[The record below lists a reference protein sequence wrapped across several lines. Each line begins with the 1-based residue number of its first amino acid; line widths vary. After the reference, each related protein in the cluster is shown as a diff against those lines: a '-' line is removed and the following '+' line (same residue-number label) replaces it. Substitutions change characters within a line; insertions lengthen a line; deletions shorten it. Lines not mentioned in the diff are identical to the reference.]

1 MGSSNYYYYY
11 YYLRLT
17 DSKTTIK
24 QKHRPSQDPYFR
36 ITRGI
41 AHKIVPPTHP
51 LKGKPSLIHS
61 KFFPPL
67 EGAEGKMSSS
77 NDNSAI
83 FLTDTPEQIQEKITE
98 HAFSGGQMTDAASV
112 AQRIAFG
119 CDPALRWDTK
129 GVPKL
134 ACRDRP
140 NGTAWEEASEEWM
153 RRLAHD
159 AMPHTLA
166 RAREREALQ
175 LRGHDRVRACS
186 ALSLQ
191 ARPRS
196 P

>member
-1 MGSSNYYYYY
+1 VGSSNYYYY

-98 HAFSGGQMTDAASV
+98 HAFSGGQMTKKLQEEKGADLDVDV
-112 AQRIAFG
+112 AFQWLCFFMEDDDELERIRESYGSGKGEYWSTALVKNRLIKLLKELVAEHQRKR
-119 CDPALRWDTK
+119 ALVTD
-129 GVPKL
+129 
-134 ACRDRP
+134 
-140 NGTAWEEASEEWM
+140 EEVREWM
-153 RRLAHD
+153 S
-159 AMPHTLA
+159 
-166 RAREREALQ
+166 
-175 LRGHDRVRACS
+175 VR
-186 ALSLQ
+186 SLKC
-191 ARPRS
+191 
-196 P
+196 